1 MIPNG
6 DDWRIRKALGY
17 MPASKVLSWARAT
30 ICPNINE
37 RDINRI
43 ERDMP
48 KGDGRRIGTAADA
61 QAGLVAQTH
70 LPTCNGSL
78 PKRIDAYI
86 AAKSKE
92 CGVSAAHYRRVLG
105 WR

>member
-17 MPASKVLSWARAT
+17 MPANKVLAWARAT

-37 RDINRI
+37 RDIHRI

-48 KGDGRRIGTAADA
+48 KGDGRRIDTDVLPGH
-61 QAGLVAQTH
+61 VAQTF
-70 LPTCNGSL
+70 LPTCNGAL
-78 PKRIDAYI
+78 PKRIEAYI
-86 AAKSKE
+86 AAKAKE
-92 CGVSAAHYRRVLG
+92 CGVSTDHYRRVLG